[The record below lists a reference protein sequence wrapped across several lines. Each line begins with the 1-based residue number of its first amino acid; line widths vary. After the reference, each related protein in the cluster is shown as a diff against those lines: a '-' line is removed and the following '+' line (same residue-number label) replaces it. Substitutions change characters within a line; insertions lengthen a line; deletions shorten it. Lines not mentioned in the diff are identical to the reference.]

1 MSEIDAL
8 ENFSSG
14 NRTVESKASD
24 IGVTRTSP
32 LRKPIPSQ
40 SKVTCKSIGAWTFL
54 LGSSG
59 STIAGS

>member
-1 MSEIDAL
+1 MIPMSEIDAL

-40 SKVTCKSIGAWTFL
+40 SKVTCKSIGA
-54 LGSSG
+54 
-59 STIAGS
+59 